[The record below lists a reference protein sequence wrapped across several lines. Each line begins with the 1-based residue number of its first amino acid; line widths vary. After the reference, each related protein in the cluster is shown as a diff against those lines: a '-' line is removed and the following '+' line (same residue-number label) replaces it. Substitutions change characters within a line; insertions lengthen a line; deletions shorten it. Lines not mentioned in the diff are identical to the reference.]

1 MISKLPAWTALD
13 AGALPRPSGIPEDAG
28 RVVAIL
34 ATDDAVEAGW
44 AGACAVALA
53 RAWASSRYR
62 VVLADLN
69 LHAPTL
75 HRELG
80 LANGE
85 GLSDILLWGASVR
98 RVAQG
103 VKDGGFYL
111 VSAGTAVA
119 DAGSALASPRWAPLC
134 DGFRNAGVTLAVFL
148 PHNAPTRDAVLRQA
162 SEVMIVA
169 PETEDLSPLLETTV
183 PPVTAVVGRREA
195 SEAEPAPS
203 AASEPVTGAAA
214 EPEKEP
220 GSLPGEQGMS
230 VGEDQ
235 PTAGVDL
242 QEAAATEDEA
252 TEDEATEHE
261 ATEHEVAATG
271 EAAETEDEATE
282 ASAVKEATAAA
293 RAGAVGKDVPKPL
306 APVKAP
312 LALTP
317 KAQQESSGESTV
329 EPRSAPQAPPRE
341 TVLKDAGTGVARA
354 PRRRRGL
361 LLAFLVLVVVL
372 LGLVGAALLGYRPI
386 PGIPV
391 LSGGGTGPSALR
403 VGAPP
408 VTSVS
413 AITTPVPAVDPHG
426 ATLFDRTGR
435 LPA

>member
-13 AGALPRPSGIPEDAG
+13 AGALPRPSGVPGDAG

-85 GLSDILLWGASVR
+85 GLTDILLWGASVR

-169 PETEDLSPLLETTV
+169 PETEDLSPLMETTA

-203 AASEPVTGAAA
+203 APSQPVTGAAA
-214 EPEKEP
+214 EPEAEP
-220 GSLPGEQGMS
+220 ESLPGEQEMS
-230 VGEDQ
+230 VGEDE

-242 QEAAATEDEA
+242 QGAAA

-261 ATEHEVAATG
+261 ATEATPAKGAAG
-271 EAAETEDEATE
+271 
-282 ASAVKEATAAA
+282 AA

-306 APVKAP
+306 APVEPLLQLAPQKHGASTGEPAVAPKPAPEAP
-312 LALTP
+312 L
-317 KAQQESSGESTV
+317 
-329 EPRSAPQAPPRE
+329 RE
-341 TVLKDAGTGVARA
+341 KVLNDAGTGVAR
-354 PRRRRGL
+354 PSGRRRGL

-391 LSGGGTGPSALR
+391 LSGGGTAPSALR

-413 AITTPVPAVDPHG
+413 EVTTPGPAVAPHG

>member
-13 AGALPRPSGIPEDAG
+13 AGALPRPSGIPGDAG

-252 TEDEATEHE
+252 TEDEATE
-261 ATEHEVAATG
+261 
-271 EAAETEDEATE
+271 

>member
-1 MISKLPAWTALD
+1 MISKQPAWTALD
-13 AGALPRPSGIPEDAG
+13 AGALPRPSGVPGDAG

-69 LHAPTL
+69 LRAPTL

-119 DAGSALASPRWAPLC
+119 DAGSALDSPRWAPLC

-148 PHNAPTRDAVLRQA
+148 PHNAPIRDAVLRQA
-162 SEVMIVA
+162 SEVMILA
-169 PETEDLSPLLETTV
+169 PETEDLSPLMEATSR
-183 PPVTAVVGRREA
+183 PVTGVVGQREA
-195 SEAEPAPS
+195 SEAEPVPS
-203 AASEPVTGAAA
+203 SPAEPVAGGAA
-214 EPEKEP
+214 EPEEEP
-220 GSLPGEQGMS
+220 ESLPGKHDVS
-230 VGEDQ
+230 VGQGE
-235 PTAGVDL
+235 PPSVVDL
-242 QEAAATEDEA
+242 QEAAATG
-252 TEDEATEHE
+252 DEATEHE
-261 ATEHEVAATG
+261 AAATG
-271 EAAETEDEATE
+271 EEATTQDEAVSDEATE
-282 ASAVKEATAAA
+282 ASAVKEVAAAA
-293 RAGAVGKDVPKPL
+293 RADAVGEDVPKPL

-317 KAQQESSGESTV
+317 QAQKEFPRESAV
-329 EPRSAPQAPPRE
+329 EPKPAPQAPPRDK
-341 TVLKDAGTGVARA
+341 VLKDAGTGVAR
-354 PRRRRGL
+354 PSGRRRGML
-361 LLAFLVLVVVL
+361 FAFLVLVVVL
-372 LGLVGAALLGYRPI
+372 LGLVAAALLGYRPI

-408 VTSVS
+408 TTSVS
-413 AITTPVPAVDPHG
+413 QVTTHVPAVDPHG
-426 ATLFDRTGR
+426 ATLFDGTGR

>member
-1 MISKLPAWTALD
+1 MISKQPAWTALD
-13 AGALPRPSGIPEDAG
+13 AGALPRPSGVPGDAG

-34 ATDDAVEAGW
+34 ATDGAVASGW
-44 AGACAVALA
+44 ASACAVALA

-62 VVLADLN
+62 VVLADLS

-119 DAGSALASPRWAPLC
+119 DAGSALDSPRWAPLC

-169 PETEDLSPLLETTV
+169 PETEDLSPLMEATS
-183 PPVTAVVGRREA
+183 PPVTGVVGKREA
-195 SEAEPAPS
+195 SEAEPVPS
-203 AASEPVTGAAA
+203 APPEPVTGNTVEPA
-214 EPEKEP
+214 EGPE
-220 GSLPGEQGMS
+220 SLPGVPGELDAS
-230 VGEDQ
+230 VGEDE
-235 PTAGVDL
+235 PPAVVDL
-242 QEAAATEDEA
+242 QEGVA

-261 ATEHEVAATG
+261 AAATED
-271 EAAETEDEATE
+271 EALSEEGEATE
-282 ASAVKEATAAA
+282 ASAVKEEEAAA
-293 RAGAVGKDVPKPL
+293 RADVVGEDAPKPL

-317 KAQQESSGESTV
+317 QARQESPGESAV
-329 EPRSAPQAPPRE
+329 EPKPASQEPLRE
-341 TVLKDAGTGVARA
+341 KVLKDTGTGVARA
-354 PRRRRGL
+354 SGRRRGML
-361 LLAFLVLVVVL
+361 FAFLVLVVVL
-372 LGLVGAALLGYRPI
+372 LGLLAAALLGYRPI

-391 LSGGGTGPSALR
+391 LSGSGAGPSALR
-403 VGAPP
+403 VGAPT

-413 AITTPVPAVDPHG
+413 EVTTHVPAVDLHG
-426 ATLFDRTGR
+426 ATLFDGTGR